1 MVVAVKEQ
9 GGEREVV
16 SLSVGSRGD
25 GGWGGHRGRRSTKL
39 QPPADPP
46 ARARASAMD
55 VAIAIWAC
63 ELIRL
68 WGDSLLVVLD
78 TDKTRCGQ
86 LHDQLES
93 GAARS

>member
-1 MVVAVKEQ
+1 
-9 GGEREVV
+9 
-16 SLSVGSRGD
+16 
-25 GGWGGHRGRRSTKL
+25 
-39 QPPADPP
+39 
-46 ARARASAMD
+46 MD